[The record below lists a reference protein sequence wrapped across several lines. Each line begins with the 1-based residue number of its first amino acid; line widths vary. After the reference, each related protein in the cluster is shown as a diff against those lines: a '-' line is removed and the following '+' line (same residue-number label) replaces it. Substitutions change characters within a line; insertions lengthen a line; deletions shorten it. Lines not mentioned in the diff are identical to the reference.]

1 MGPEQISRRRML
13 KRIGA
18 GAAVAWSAPV
28 LTSLSIP
35 ASAHAVYDQCN
46 QCAGD
51 FCFGQTPCGGDVDCL
66 CAQIVGAETS
76 CFCYRGAFTTTCAT
90 LPKCADGCPA
100 GTTCVHTCC
109 DAAFGTVCLPGC
121 SGAAP
126 EAPHDAEGGLT
137 PGGREI

>member
-18 GAAVAWSAPV
+18 GAAIAWSAPV
-28 LTSLSIP
+28 LTSLSTP
-35 ASAHAVYDQCN
+35 AFAQYDRCE
-46 QCAGD
+46 QCAGN
-51 FCFGQTPCGGDVDCL
+51 FCTGQTPCGGNPDCL
-66 CAQIVGAETS
+66 CAQVVGAETT

-90 LPKCADGCPA
+90 LPKCADGCPT

-109 DAAFGTVCLPGC
+109 DALTGAVCLPGC
-121 SGAAP
+121 STASP
-126 EAPHDAEGGLT
+126 EAPHAAEGGLT